1 MSSEEPDLPV
11 AAYIGESFT
20 GRLYTT
26 TRDSMQE
33 HLEDGD
39 ELVKKSDAREAIQEA
54 RQEERQKIREK
65 IEDKIQYENRVS
77 FEVADRPAYAARR
90 LESLRDELGEEV
102 EES

>member
-39 ELVKKSDAREAIQEA
+39 ELVKKSDAREVSECRLCDREIWADRIDQEYF
-54 RQEERQKIREK
+54 
-65 IEDKIQYENRVS
+65 EDTAEIVVLNW
-77 FEVADRPAYAARR
+77 EVA
-90 LESLRDELGEEV
+90 
-102 EES
+102 